1 MVCETSH
8 FWLWTPGQLCC
19 SVLGSPMFHSGD
31 GGTFVAIC
39 SWFHKL
45 LMLFR
50 MQIASGKKERQS
62 FELQFK
68 AELILL

>member
-1 MVCETSH
+1 
-8 FWLWTPGQLCC
+8 
-19 SVLGSPMFHSGD
+19 MFHSGD